1 MNYNIDILKKITKEI
16 KLNAFDML
24 NKKGGGHYGGSFSC
38 AEILTNIF
46 YSQKKDK
53 DHFILSK
60 AHAGVIYYSIL
71 AKKKQIPTKLLKTY
85 GKENS
90 KLGVH
95 GEHDLVNAIE
105 FSCGSLGHG
114 LSYACGLAL
123 AIKIKKKKKKIFVLI
138 GDGECQEGSIWE
150 AAMFAGHN
158 KLGNLV
164 VYLDNNKKQS
174 SGKVS
179 SIMNI
184 DPIKDKWKSFGWNV
198 IKINGHSHRQISK
211 AYLKVK
217 KNKPN
222 IIIAD
227 TIKGNG
233 IKFFEKKNNCHYDR
247 LDKDKIKQAYKE
259 LLS

>member
-1 MNYNIDILKKITKEI
+1 
-16 KLNAFDML
+16 
-24 NKKGGGHYGGSFSC
+24 
-38 AEILTNIF
+38 
-46 YSQKKDK
+46 
-53 DHFILSK
+53 
-60 AHAGVIYYSIL
+60 
-71 AKKKQIPTKLLKTY
+71 
-85 GKENS
+85 
-90 KLGVH
+90 
-95 GEHDLVNAIE
+95 
-105 FSCGSLGHG
+105 
-114 LSYACGLAL
+114 
-123 AIKIKKKKKKIFVLI
+123 
-138 GDGECQEGSIWE
+138 
-150 AAMFAGHN
+150 MFAGHN

-198 IKINGHSHRQISK
+198 IRINGHSHKQILS

-227 TIKGNG
+227 TVKGNG

>member
-1 MNYNIDILKKITKEI
+1 MKYSIDILKKITKEI
-16 KLNAFDML
+16 KLDAFDML

-38 AEILTNIF
+38 AEILTNVF
-46 YSQKKDK
+46 YNQKKDN

-71 AKKKQIPTKLLKTY
+71 AKKNKIQKKLLKTY
-85 GKENS
+85 GRENS

-95 GEHDLVNAIE
+95 GEHDLLDAVE

-123 AIKIKKKKKKIFVLI
+123 ANKIKKKKNKIFVLI

-158 KLGNLV
+158 KLKNLL

-174 SGKVS
+174 SGKVK

-184 DPIKDKWKSFGWNV
+184 DPLKDKWKSFGWNV
-198 IKINGHSHRQISK
+198 IKINGHSHKQIFN
-211 AYLKVK
+211 AYLKIK

-227 TIKGNG
+227 TVKGNG
-233 IKFFEKKNNCHYDR
+233 IKFFEQKNNCHYDR
-247 LDKDKIKQAYKE
+247 LSKDKIKQAYKE